1 MGKILT
7 STRFKELNMALN
19 LKVSEKELRRLKDR
33 LISLLED
40 NKNNDPRMPE
50 SERNATDQ
58 FILKL
63 RNNTDNLSSDRIKQH
78 ISIQQ
83 GVRNTALEN
92 NRLTE
97 EIVRARSATIG
108 LGLTYGLLRRR
119 LASLASNNTITSSIS
134 NNSNDSLNNTDV
146 TRSSLHQHL
155 FNQSQPSYHNQSI
168 RPHQNN
174 NPRYP
179 RYGSEN
185 SLNNNNENIEHICEY
200 KYFKI

>member
-1 MGKILT
+1 
-7 STRFKELNMALN
+7 MALN
-19 LKVSEKELRRLKDR
+19 LKVSEKELRRLKDK
-33 LISLLED
+33 LISLLEY
-40 NKNNDPRMPE
+40 NKNNGPRIPE
-50 SERNATDQ
+50 SHRNKIDQ

-78 ISIQQ
+78 ISMQQ
-83 GVRNTALEN
+83 RIHNLASESNRLIEEN
-92 NRLTE
+92 ARLIEENARLTE
-97 EIVRARSATIG
+97 ELVGTRATTIG
-108 LGLTYGLLRRR
+108 LGLTYGLLRSR
-119 LASLASNNTITSSIS
+119 LASNNTITNSIS

-155 FNQSQPSYHNQSI
+155 FNQSQPSDHNQSI
-168 RPHQNN
+168 RPNQNN

-185 SLNNNNENIEHICEY
+185 FLNNNNENIEHICEY